1 MEGLECD
8 RSTGPALSWIDSSHG
23 LDQILLSALKIWED
37 LLTTKRSSRP
47 AFLSHT
53 KHNLVALIRF

>member
-8 RSTGPALSWIDSSHG
+8 RSTGPSVEAGSIQVMVWIRSYC
-23 LDQILLSALKIWED
+23 SAQIWED
-37 LLTTKRSSRP
+37 LLTTEIVEARI
-47 AFLSHT
+47 LSHT